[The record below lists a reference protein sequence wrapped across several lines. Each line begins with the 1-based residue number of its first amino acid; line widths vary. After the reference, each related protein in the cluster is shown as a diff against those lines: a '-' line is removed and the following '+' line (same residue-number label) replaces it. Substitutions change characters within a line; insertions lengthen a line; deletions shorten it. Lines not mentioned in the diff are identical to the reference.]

1 LEQEEGREVGPS
13 KSVAR
18 YNPRDPPRITGT
30 PRNNNFIQEPLLII
44 GYTP

>member
-1 LEQEEGREVGPS
+1 LQQEEGIKVGPS

-30 PRNNNFIQEPLLII
+30 PRNNNFIQDPLVII
-44 GYTP
+44 NFTP